1 MRRGFDKLK
10 RALISAPILA
20 YPNFREPFL
29 LFVDASSTS
38 IGFTLAQIQNR
49 KVVITYNGRGL
60 NQAEQNYSSTER
72 KALALVDGIKKFQPY
87 LHNHNFTVV
96 TDHSSLCWLMNV
108 KDNFGCPARWAL
120 LLLLQQ
126 YDFNIVHRP
135 GRNRGNTDCLSR
147 RPYDS
152 CEIRSHNKE
161 EPQTPHTQQMQRR
174 DPELA
179 AMIDF
184 LENDILPTNDKDAR
198 KILLTSDNFYIGQDG
213 LLYHIDFNRR
223 RNARES
229 FSQLVVPA
237 ALRFEILCNVH
248 DHIAGA
254 HFGLNKTFS
263 KLKQRH

>member
-1 MRRGFDKLK
+1 M
-10 RALISAPILA
+10 
-20 YPNFREPFL
+20 
-29 LFVDASSTS
+29 
-38 IGFTLAQIQNR
+38 
-49 KVVITYNGRGL
+49 
-60 NQAEQNYSSTER
+60 
-72 KALALVDGIKKFQPY
+72 
-87 LHNHNFTVV
+87 
-96 TDHSSLCWLMNV
+96 
-108 KDNFGCPARWAL
+108 
-120 LLLLQQ
+120 
-126 YDFNIVHRP
+126 
-135 GRNRGNTDCLSR
+135 SR

-152 CEIRSHNKE
+152 CEISSLKKE
-161 EPQTPHTQQMQRR
+161 EPQTPHTQEMQRR

-179 AMIDF
+179 VMIDF

-237 ALRFEILCNVH
+237 ALRFEILSNVH

-263 KLKQRH
+263 